1 MGIPVERLG
10 SRAKSL
16 LIAAYRPFGCT
27 VYFYIAVSSALEMA
41 TGGALISL
49 LHAGDVKH
57 TEKVVATPC
66 LAAMVKNKSLAKV
79 R

>member
-27 VYFYIAVSSALEMA
+27 VYFYIAVSSALGMA
-41 TGGALISL
+41 TGGALISS
-49 LHAGDVKH
+49 LHAGDIEH
-57 TEKVVATPC
+57 TEKVVTPC
-66 LAAMVKNKSLAKV
+66 LDAMVKHKSPAMV